1 MNVGKRVSSPLI
13 TVSPDLPVPEA
24 LVMMTREGIRHMPVV
39 QKGEMVGI
47 VTKNDLLNAAPSR
60 ATSLSIWEINYLINK
75 ITIADVMT
83 KKVITTT
90 EDTPIEEAARIM
102 SDNKVSCLPVMR
114 GKEVVGI
121 ITETDLFQVFLELLG
136 ARHKGVRLTV
146 QVSNKPGEIAKISR
160 AIYESGGDI
169 IALGT
174 FAGDTISSSLLTLKV
189 DGIDEKKLKKLV
201 EPLVIK
207 ITDSRS
213 M

>member
-24 LVMMTREGIRHMPVV
+24 LAMMTREGIRHMPVV
-39 QKGEMVGI
+39 HKGKMVGI
-47 VTKNDLLNAAPSR
+47 VTKNDLLNAAPSK

-102 SDNKVSCLPVMR
+102 SDNRVSCLPVMR
-114 GKEVVGI
+114 GSEVVGI
-121 ITETDLFQVFLELLG
+121 ITETDLFKVFLELLG

-146 QVSNKPGEIAKISR
+146 QVSNKPGEIAKISK

-174 FAGDTISSSLLTLKV
+174 FTGDTISSSLLTLKV